1 MAGHSHAANIAVRKG
16 KQDRLRAK
24 VFSKL
29 SKNIMIAARGG
40 GDQNFNFA
48 LRHAVDLA
56 RAQSMPND
64 KIDHA
69 IKKGAG
75 LLEGVQLTEVS
86 YEAYA
91 PGGIALLIDVIT
103 DNANRTRPEIN
114 TLLEKGGGK
123 FGAPNSVKW
132 MFKHKGL
139 IAVQCAGVDEE
150 RLMELVLQSGAEDL
164 LRSEDVFEIYTAVD
178 TFEAVKQA
186 LTAAKIAVTL
196 AELKYLAD
204 NEVEVDDATAKK
216 VLDLIEKIDDH
227 DDVNAVHSSIK
238 ITAQVIAL
246 MKA

>member
-40 GDQNFNFA
+40 GDPNFNFA

-75 LLEGVQLTEVS
+75 LLEGIQLTEVT

-91 PGGIALLIDVIT
+91 AGGVALLIEVIS

-114 TLLEKGGGK
+114 TILEKSGGK

-132 MFKHKGL
+132 MFKRKGL
-139 IAVQCAGVDEE
+139 IAVKCEGVDEDK
-150 RLMELVLQSGAEDL
+150 LMEIVLNAGAEDL
-164 LRSEDVFEIYTAVD
+164 LRSEDIFEIYTGVD
-178 TFEAVKQA
+178 TFEAVKKA
-186 LTAAKIAVTL
+186 LADAKITTTL

-216 VLDLIEKIDDH
+216 VLDLIEKLDDH
-227 DDVNAVHSSIK
+227 DDVNAVHSSLK
-238 ITAQVIAL
+238 ITEQVIAL
-246 MKA
+246 MKT